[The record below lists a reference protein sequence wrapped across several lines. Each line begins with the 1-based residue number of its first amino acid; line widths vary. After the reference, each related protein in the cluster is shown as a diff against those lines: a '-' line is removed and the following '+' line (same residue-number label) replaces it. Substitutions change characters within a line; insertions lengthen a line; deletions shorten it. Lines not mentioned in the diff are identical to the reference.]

1 MAGVF
6 GGGRQAG
13 GPHYAGSI
21 TRVYSFKR
29 RARQLGG
36 ASLLALFP
44 EAGRSMSGRN
54 GSMISTYGPSTNASR
69 NFAHASESG
78 EARFGGLSGT
88 LALEQFP
95 RLFPGRGRSSASQ
108 RVGCAEDEDPTSG
121 RVTRSRTVSAVRE
134 ATARKA
140 REVAHLPVCFG

>member
-1 MAGVF
+1 MD
-6 GGGRQAG
+6 
-13 GPHYAGSI
+13 
-21 TRVYSFKR
+21 
-29 RARQLGG
+29 RAQTHRET
-36 ASLLALFP
+36 SL
-44 EAGRSMSGRN
+44 
-54 GSMISTYGPSTNASR
+54 
-69 NFAHASESG
+69 HASKSG

-108 RVGCAEDEDPTSG
+108 RVGCAQDEDPTSG

-140 REVAHLPVCFG
+140 RETAHLPVCFGLHSKTNPPYTSPVMC